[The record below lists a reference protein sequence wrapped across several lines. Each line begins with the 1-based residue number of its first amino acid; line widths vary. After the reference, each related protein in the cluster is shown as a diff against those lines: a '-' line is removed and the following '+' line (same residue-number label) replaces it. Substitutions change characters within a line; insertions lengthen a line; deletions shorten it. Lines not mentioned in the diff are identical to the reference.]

1 MRKHFYGIAYLPET
15 QKDKDNKKEQEEDI
29 IQAAVSDCSQGG
41 FQFVD
46 HAAKQTSAFQV
57 NVKPVLPNYE
67 IDRLSIANVPIW
79 KVF

>member
-1 MRKHFYGIAYLPET
+1 MNHKSISAVIIIALIQSVSFAQKPNIRKAF
-15 QKDKDNKKEQEEDI
+15 
-29 IQAAVSDCSQGG
+29 
-41 FQFVD
+41 D